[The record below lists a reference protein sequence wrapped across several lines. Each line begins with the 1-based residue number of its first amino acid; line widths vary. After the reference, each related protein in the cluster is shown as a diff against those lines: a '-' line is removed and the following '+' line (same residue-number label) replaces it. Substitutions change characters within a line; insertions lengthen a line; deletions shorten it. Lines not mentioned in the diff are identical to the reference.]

1 MDNKTTKKQL
11 VSMVE
16 VINNHYQ
23 ITMHGRAHRLFL
35 NRGINGYE
43 VAWMDAE
50 KHTLSAHLTPW
61 TALTASEA
69 WCVIKTIMDHLVY
82 VEQAELTITRVYH
95 HIGERI

>member
-1 MDNKTTKKQL
+1 MAQRTTEKQL
-11 VSMVE
+11 KSMVA

-43 VAWMDAE
+43 LAWMDTD
-50 KHTLSAHLTPW
+50 KHTLSAHLVPW

-69 WCVIKTIMDHLVY
+69 WCVIKTIMDNLLY
-82 VEQAELTITRVYH
+82 VEQSGLTVNRVYK
-95 HIGERI
+95 